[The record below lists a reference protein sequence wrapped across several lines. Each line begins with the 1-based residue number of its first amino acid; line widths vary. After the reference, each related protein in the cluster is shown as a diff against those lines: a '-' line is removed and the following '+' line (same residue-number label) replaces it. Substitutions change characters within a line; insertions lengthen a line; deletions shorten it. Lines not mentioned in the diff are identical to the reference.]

1 MSYRGSSFNSYSRF
15 LFFLMGAIFLATGI
29 GMFVLSG
36 SLPFGTGPVLYPVAG
51 IFVIVAIIL
60 IIAGVVASRN
70 AAATNQ
76 VLQTGIAG
84 TATITGLTQTGVYLN
99 DNPQIAMNLLVQL
112 PGEVPYAANV
122 KQVVPLMLLGR
133 LSSGAPLSVRVDQM
147 DRSKVEIDWNNTGFN
162 APQVMYATPQQ
173 ATAAALAQTPAAGM
187 GMPMAAGISGQPA
200 GMGGQPAAGSG
211 QDESLAQVQAA
222 LAGTS
227 GGMEVAN
234 PFSNPQQANYSV
246 EQLRSYLRQN
256 GLQAQAH
263 VDKLEDTGQ
272 TVGDEHVYKME
283 MTLNIPGQAP
293 QKLPASAAM
302 VPVAV
307 AHKIFQGM
315 NLPVRYAAENHDLLM
330 VEWDKV

>member
-1 MSYRGSSFNSYSRF
+1 MSFSGSSFNSYSRF
-15 LFFLMGAIFLATGI
+15 IFFLIGGIFLVVGI

-51 IFVIVAIIL
+51 IFVVVAII
-60 IIAGVVASRN
+60 IIVAGVLAGRSASR
-70 AAATNQ
+70 TQ
-76 VLQTGIAG
+76 LVLETGIPG
-84 TATITGLTQTGVYLN
+84 PATITGLTQTGVYLN
-99 DNPQIAMNLLVQL
+99 DNPQIAMNLLIQL

-147 DRSKVEIDWNNTGFN
+147 DRSKVEIDWQSTGFA
-162 APQVMYATPQQ
+162 APAGSMMYATPQQ
-173 ATAAALAQTPAAGM
+173 ATAAGLAAPPMSPTAQPTAGAQ
-187 GMPMAAGISGQPA
+187 PVAGAQ
-200 GMGGQPAAGSG
+200 

-222 LAGTS
+222 LAGS
-227 GGMEVAN
+227 AGGMQVAD
-234 PFSNPQQANYSV
+234 PFSNPQQSNFSV
-246 EQLRSYLRQN
+246 EQLRAYLRQN

-272 TVGDEHVYKME
+272 VVGDERVYKME
-283 MTLNIPGQAP
+283 MTLNIPGQSP

-307 AHKIFQGM
+307 SHKLFQGM